1 MWPVCTWCWPSTM
14 TALWWSNYVSS
25 FWNLWVDN
33 YVCTSKEAHR
43 ACSPLP
49 WKDGYGHGFLT
60 MLINSGIR
68 VPNKKAVTQNDFPEG
83 IGKSIER
90 KLQRWGLA
98 LNRQSVER
106 CWACWSPYHDSCVS
120 LRCSLMVLQPGWQE
134 NIESLVF
141 EIKKMLS
148 HPPRTNSCSE
158 RLDSLSYSVPK
169 VNKNTSTFLNGNSF
183 SFLFSIPSFQCCKTI
198 QQWSLL
204 SFSQCPA

>member
-14 TALWWSNYVSS
+14 TALWWSNYASS

-33 YVCTSKEAHR
+33 YVCTTKEAHR

-60 MLINSGIR
+60 VLINSGVR

-90 KLQRWGLA
+90 KLQHWGLV
-98 LNRQSVER
+98 LNRQGVER
-106 CWACWSPYHDSCVS
+106 CRARWSPHHDSCVS

-148 HPPRTNSCSE
+148 PPHT
-158 RLDSLSYSVPK
+158 RLNECL
-169 VNKNTSTFLNGNSF
+169 
-183 SFLFSIPSFQCCKTI
+183 
-198 QQWSLL
+198 
-204 SFSQCPA
+204 